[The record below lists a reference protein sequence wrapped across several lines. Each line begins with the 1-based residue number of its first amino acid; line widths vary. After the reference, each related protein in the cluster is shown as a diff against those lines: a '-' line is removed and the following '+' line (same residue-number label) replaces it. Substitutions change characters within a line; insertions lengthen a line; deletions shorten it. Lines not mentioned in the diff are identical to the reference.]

1 MRIKG
6 IDFLRGIAILLVIGR
21 HLGEIPNSL
30 NNYSST
36 ILKSWKLIGWIGVD
50 LFFVLSGFL
59 ISSIIF
65 NKIKSNNFSVTD
77 FYKKRFIKIYPL
89 FLIVLI
95 LPVFFLNNVP
105 IKSILSE
112 LFFMQG
118 YITGLWQ
125 HTWSLCVEEQFYI
138 IFPLIVLLLVKANAF
153 KKLPYILIV
162 MCALVILMRGLS
174 YTGAPLFTQTH
185 LRIDTILWGVFI
197 AYFYLNYNSYF
208 DMLFRY
214 KNGIKVGALLL
225 LGIAFILFIKSPFVF
240 QIIGFNFMAI
250 GFSVFLLLSIKMENI
265 KNGFLDKLFN
275 MISYIGTCSYSVYLV
290 HIPLNLLILSFSF
303 SKTEFYNYYIANSI
317 YIVCSILVG
326 ILINKFI
333 EQPILKLRNK
343 YIL

>member
-36 ILKSWKLIGWIGVD
+36 MLKAWKLVGWIGVD

-65 NKIKSNNFSVTD
+65 NKIKNNNFSISD
-77 FYKKRFIKIYPL
+77 FYKKRFLKIYPL

-138 IFPLIVLLLVKANAF
+138 LFPVIVLLLVKANAL

-162 MCALVILMRGLS
+162 MCILVIVMRGGS

-185 LRIDTILWGVFI
+185 LRIDTILWGVFV
-197 AYFYLNYNSYF
+197 AYFYLYNKNYF
-208 DMLFRY
+208 DVLFRY
-214 KNGIKVGALLL
+214 KNGFVVGALLL
-225 LGIAFILFIKSPFVF
+225 IAFAIILFVKLTFVF
-240 QIIGFNFMAI
+240 QLIGFNLLAI
-250 GFSVFLLLSIKMENI
+250 GFSIFLLLSIKVERFN
-265 KNGFLDKLFN
+265 NSFFFFFFN
-275 MISYIGTCSYSVYLV
+275 MI
-290 HIPLNLLILSFSF
+290 
-303 SKTEFYNYYIANSI
+303 
-317 YIVCSILVG
+317 
-326 ILINKFI
+326 
-333 EQPILKLRNK
+333 
-343 YIL
+343 